1 MNISRAAKVADR
13 IEIRLTGLD
22 KGNSEDLYVAIRN
35 ASGGRSLDEL
45 STLTPPAGSPMTI
58 AAARW
63 AASLQETHPEFV
75 TYQDGAIII
84 NVSATDFVG
93 VDAAE
98 WEMLNE
104 ILKGAAAEVVSD
116 RPSRAGGVNSPQS
129 PREKVVRKN
138 LAAYYAGS

>member
-22 KGNSEDLYVAIRN
+22 KGKSEDLYVAIRN
-35 ASGGRSLDEL
+35 ASGSRSLDEL
-45 STLTPPAGSPMTI
+45 SSLTPPAGSAMTI

-63 AASLQETHPEFV
+63 AARLQEIHPEFV
-75 TYQDGAIII
+75 AYQDGAIII
-84 NVSATDFVG
+84 NVSAKDFVG

-104 ILKGAAAEVVSD
+104 ILKGAIAEVVSG
-116 RPSRAGGVNSPQS
+116 RPARAGGVNSPQS
-129 PREKVVRKN
+129 PREKAVREN
-138 LAAYYAGS
+138 LATYYAGS

>member
-22 KGNSEDLYVAIRN
+22 KGRSEDLYVAIRN

-45 STLTPPAGSPMTI
+45 SILTPPAGSTMTI

-63 AASLQETHPEFV
+63 AARLQEVHPEYV
-75 TYQDGAIII
+75 AYQGGAIII
-84 NVSATDFVG
+84 NVSAKDFVG
-93 VDAAE
+93 FDTAE

-104 ILKGAAAEVVSD
+104 ILKGTIAEVVSE
-116 RPSRAGGVNSPQS
+116 RPARAGGVNSLQS
-129 PREKVVRKN
+129 PREKAVRKN

>member
-35 ASGGRSLDEL
+35 ASDGRSLDEL
-45 STLTPPAGSPMTI
+45 STLTPPAGSAMTI

-63 AASLQETHPEFV
+63 AARLQEIHSEFV
-75 TYQDGAIII
+75 AYQDGAIII
-84 NVSATDFVG
+84 NVSDKDFVG
-93 VDAAE
+93 VETAE
-98 WEMLNE
+98 WDMMKD
-104 ILKGAAAEVVSD
+104 ILKGTIAEVVSE
-116 RPSRAGGVNSPQS
+116 RPARAAGVNTPQS
-129 PREKVVRKN
+129 SREKTVRKN

>member
-1 MNISRAAKVADR
+1 MNISRAAKIADR

-22 KGNSEDLYVAIRN
+22 KGKSEDLYVDIRN
-35 ASGGRSLDEL
+35 ASGGHSLDEL
-45 STLTPPAGSPMTI
+45 STLTPPAGSSMTI

-63 AASLQETHPEFV
+63 AARLQEIHPEFV
-75 TYQDGAIII
+75 AYQDGAIII
-84 NVSATDFVG
+84 NVGATDFVG

-104 ILKGAAAEVVSD
+104 ILEGTIAEVVSE
-116 RPSRAGGVNSPQS
+116 RPARAGGVNSPQS
-129 PREKVVRKN
+129 PREKAVRRN

>member
-22 KGNSEDLYVAIRN
+22 KGKSEDLYVAIRN
-35 ASGGRSLDEL
+35 ASDGRSLNEL
-45 STLTPPAGSPMTI
+45 STLTPPAGSAMTI

-63 AASLQETHPEFV
+63 AARLQEIHSEFV
-75 TYQDGAIII
+75 TYQDGAIVI
-84 NVSATDFVG
+84 NVSARDFVG

-104 ILKGAAAEVVSD
+104 ILKGTIAEVVSE
-116 RPSRAGGVNSPQS
+116 RPARAGGVNSPQS
-129 PREKVVRKN
+129 PREKAVRNN

>member
-1 MNISRAAKVADR
+1 MNISRASKVADR

-22 KGNSEDLYVAIRN
+22 RGNNEDLYVAIRN
-35 ASGGRSLDEL
+35 ANGGRSLDEL
-45 STLTPPAGSPMTI
+45 STITPSAGSPMTI

-75 TYQDGAIII
+75 AYQDGAIIV
-84 NVSATDFVG
+84 NCSAEDFVG
-93 VDAAE
+93 VDGAE

-104 ILKGAAAEVVSD
+104 ILKGTIAEVVSE
-116 RPSRAGGVNSPQS
+116 RLSRAGGVNSPQS
-129 PREKVVRKN
+129 PREKAVRKN

>member
-22 KGNSEDLYVAIRN
+22 KGKSEDLYVAIRN

-45 STLTPPAGSPMTI
+45 SSRTPPAGSAMTI

-63 AASLQETHPEFV
+63 AARLQEIHPEFV
-75 TYQDGAIII
+75 AYQDGAIII
-84 NVSATDFVG
+84 NVSAKDFVG

-104 ILKGAAAEVVSD
+104 ILKGAIAEVVSE
-116 RPSRAGGVNSPQS
+116 RPARAGGVNAPQS
-129 PREKVVRKN
+129 AREKAVREN
-138 LAAYYAGS
+138 LATYYTGS

>member
-1 MNISRAAKVADR
+1 MNISRAAKVTDR

-45 STLTPPAGSPMTI
+45 STLTPPAGSAMTI

-63 AASLQETHPEFV
+63 AARLQEIHPEFV
-75 TYQDGAIII
+75 AYQDGAIII
-84 NVSATDFVG
+84 NVSNKDFVG
-93 VDAAE
+93 VETAE
-98 WEMLNE
+98 WDMMKD
-104 ILKGAAAEVVSD
+104 ILKGTIAEVVSE
-116 RPSRAGGVNSPQS
+116 RPARAAGVNTPQS
-129 PREKVVRKN
+129 LREETVRKN